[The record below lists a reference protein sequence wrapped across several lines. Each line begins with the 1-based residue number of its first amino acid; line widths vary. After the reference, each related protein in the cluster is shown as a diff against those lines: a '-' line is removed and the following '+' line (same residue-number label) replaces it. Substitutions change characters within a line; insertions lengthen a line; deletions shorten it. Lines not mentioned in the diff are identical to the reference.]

1 MALKQATTRLLV
13 KNGGVRSMLFSSKR
27 CFHPSHASFAIFK
40 IQDERDFKM
49 NVIDNP
55 NLVLLDFY
63 ATWCGPCKML
73 TPRLETMVGLK
84 ESEKKKVDLAKVDVD
99 LHEEIAARFKV
110 DSVPAVFA
118 MKKGRILDKF
128 VGLKDEDQLD
138 TFVEEALNKSA

>member
-1 MALKQATTRLLV
+1 MLL
-13 KNGGVRSMLFSSKR
+13 GSKR
-27 CFHPSHASFAIFK
+27 YFRASHASAAIYK

-63 ATWCGPCKML
+63 ATWCGPCKNL
-73 TPRLETMVGLK
+73 TPRLETLVGAK
-84 ESEKKKVDLAKVDVD
+84 ESEKKNVDLAKVDVD

-118 MKKGRILDKF
+118 MRKGRIIDKF
-128 VGLKDEDQLD
+128 VGLKDEDQLA
-138 TFVEEALNKSA
+138 TFVEAALNKSA